1 MRTRRGKI
9 QAPAIPNTRVPVR
22 NTGAWTGRFQ
32 NTRFWNRQTRYIGL
46 NLAIALVALTGVA
59 CSDETAAFCSEFDG
73 YEQQVHDAATA
84 IGLGDLDTA
93 AAIASEL
100 SEAAATAPESIR
112 DDLVNQIE
120 PIEEIISILQVEAQ
134 RASGASNDTSRDA
147 DANELSRRRAEA
159 ESAANDQERF
169 ERIRDWFISECNI
182 DLTA

>member
-1 MRTRRGKI
+1 MMRMRRGKI
-9 QAPAIPNTRVPVR
+9 QNQRVR
-22 NTGAWTGRFQ
+22 N
-32 NTRFWNRQTRYIGL
+32 RQVLKRQRRHIGVSL
-46 NLAIALVALTGVA
+46 IVALAALMCAA

-93 AAIASEL
+93 AAIASDL
-100 SEAAATAPESIR
+100 SDAATTAPESIR

-120 PIEEIISILQVEAQ
+120 PIEEIISILQLEAQ
-134 RASGASNDTSRDA
+134 RASGASTDSSGDS
-147 DANELSRRRAEA
+147 DVNELSRRRAEA
-159 ESAANDQERF
+159 EDAANDQERF